1 MKTRHILILLALL
14 LLIVASGCQQRS
26 GARQQR
32 QTSVAKEAP
41 VTGPEK
47 VTAGGTSAGT
57 SVDERAVND
66 ALAAIGEMDS
76 YFDDPVFSTF
86 DEDLVGF

>member
-1 MKTRHILILLALL
+1 MKTRHMLILLALL

-47 VTAGGTSAGT
+47 VTPGTTVGTSA
-57 SVDERAVND
+57 DEKAVND
-66 ALAAIGEMDS
+66 ALAAIGGTDS
-76 YFDDPVFSTF
+76 YFDDPVLSTF

>member
-1 MKTRHILILLALL
+1 MKTRHMLILLALL
-14 LLIVASGCQQRS
+14 LLIVASGCQQRG

-41 VTGPEK
+41 TTTGPEK
-47 VTAGGTSAGT
+47 VTPGTSTGMSA
-57 SVDERAVND
+57 DERAVNE
-66 ALAAIGEMDS
+66 ALAAIGGTDS
-76 YFDDPVFSTF
+76 YFDDPALSTF